1 LPERERELDAI
12 QYVID
17 QIDMKVVRPPDEAE
31 GGDVM
36 LWDDHIFIGT
46 YKGSDYKDY
55 ITARTNREGV
65 QFIKELFP
73 HKIERI

>member
-17 QIDMKVVRPPDEAE
+17 QIDAMKVVPPDEVHIE

-36 LWDDHIFIGT
+36 LG
-46 YKGSDYKDY
+46 
-55 ITARTNREGV
+55 
-65 QFIKELFP
+65 
-73 HKIERI
+73 

>member
-17 QIDMKVVRPPDEAE
+17 QIDAMKVVRPPDEVHIE

-36 LWDDHIFIGT
+36 LWDDHILLKEVITKTISQQEQIGS
-46 YKGSDYKDY
+46 KRVVS
-55 ITARTNREGV
+55 A
-65 QFIKELFP
+65 
-73 HKIERI
+73 